1 MQSIIAGTAGHIDHG
16 KTALVRALTGID
28 TDRLVEEKK
37 RGISIE
43 LGFAHMDIGET
54 RIGFVD
60 VPGHERFVKTMLAG
74 ASGIDLLLFVVA
86 ADESI
91 KPQTREH
98 FDICRLLAIGEGIVV
113 VTKKDA
119 VDADIVELVKLE
131 IEDFVAG
138 SFLESAPVIAVSAKT
153 GEGIAELR
161 SLIAAAAAVARVKE
175 AKRYFR
181 LPIDRVFSM
190 KGFGTVVTG
199 TATAGVVS
207 VEQEVELQPGG
218 ARLRVR
224 GVEVHGAAAKKAR
237 AGQRTAL
244 NLAGEAEILR
254 GQVVTEP
261 GRFEATRLIDCFFQL
276 LPGAKLLKDRAP
288 VHFHAGTA
296 QTTAKV
302 RLFDAACMEPG
313 ASGIVRLQLR
323 DAMLLLPG
331 DRFIVRMISPVVTIG
346 GGQIVDIDGP
356 KKPLPE
362 RWEIFQKG
370 TLGERLNQLVKESA
384 CGMNLADLVRRT
396 GATVAEIESAIALD
410 GVVKI
415 ASVPPWFVN
424 SDWFVVARN
433 RIEKRLAAFHKEHPL
448 APGMPREEIR
458 SRELGSVPVAVLD
471 TILSTAKTVV
481 SEGEN
486 LRLAGHKLHLQQDES
501 QALAKIEAAFVS
513 AGLAV
518 PSINEVVASSGV
530 EVAKARTLLQMLLRQ
545 QKLVKIGDELVFHHS
560 ALEHLKEIL
569 AQHKGERFP
578 VGTFKDWTGVSRKYA
593 IPLLEYLDKMRL
605 TRRDGDIRVVL

>member
-16 KTALVRALTGID
+16 KTALVRALTGMD
-28 TDRLVEEKK
+28 TDRLAEEKK

-98 FDICRLLAIGEGIVV
+98 FDICRLLAIAQGIVV

-153 GEGIAELR
+153 GDGIEELR
-161 SLIAAAAAVARVKE
+161 SLISAAAAQARAKE

-181 LPIDRVFSM
+181 LPIDRVFTM

-207 VEQEVELQPGG
+207 VEQEVELQPSG

-224 GVEVHGAAAKKAR
+224 GVEVHGAPAKKAR

-261 GRFEATRLIDCFFQL
+261 GRFEATRLVDCFFQL
-276 LPGAKLLKDRAP
+276 LPGAKPLKDRAP
-288 VHFHAGTA
+288 LHFHAGTA

-302 RLFDAACMEPG
+302 RFFDLASMEPG
-313 ASGIVRLQLR
+313 ASGVVRLQLR

-346 GGQIVDIDGP
+346 GGQIIDIDGP

-362 RWEIFQKG
+362 RWDIFQKG

-384 CGMNLADLVRRT
+384 SGMGLADLVRRT
-396 GATVAEIESAIALD
+396 GATVAEIDSAIAFD

-415 ASVPPWFVN
+415 AAVPPWFVN
-424 SDWFVVARN
+424 SEWFVAART

-448 APGMPREEIR
+448 AAGMPREEVR

-471 TILSTAKTVV
+471 TILSTTKTVV
-481 SEGEN
+481 SEGQN

-501 QALAKIEAAFVS
+501 QALAKIEAVFGS

-518 PSINEVVASSGV
+518 PSIHEVLASSGV

-545 QKLVKIGDELVFHHS
+545 QKLVKIGDDLVFHHT
-560 ALEHLKEIL
+560 ALEQLKEIL
-569 AQHKGERFP
+569 VQHKGERFP

-605 TRRDGDIRVVL
+605 TRRDGDARVVL

>member
-98 FDICRLLAIGEGIVV
+98 FDICRLLAIGQGIVV

-138 SFLESAPVIAVSAKT
+138 SFLDSAPVIAVSAKT
-153 GEGIAELR
+153 GDGIEELR
-161 SLIAAAAAVARVKE
+161 SLIAAAAALARVKE

-181 LPIDRVFSM
+181 LPIDRVFTM
-190 KGFGTVVTG
+190 KGFGTVITG

-261 GRFEATRLIDCFFQL
+261 GRFEATRLVDCFFQL
-276 LPGAKLLKDRAP
+276 LPGAKPLKDRAP
-288 VHFHAGTA
+288 LHFHAGTA

-302 RLFDAACMEPG
+302 RLFDAASMEPG

-346 GGQIVDIDGP
+346 GGQIIDIDGP
-356 KKPLPE
+356 KNPLPE

-370 TLGERLNQLVKESA
+370 TLGERLNQLVKESG
-384 CGMNLADLVRRT
+384 CGMGLADLVRRT
-396 GATVAEIESAIALD
+396 GVTVAEIESTIALD

-424 SDWFVVARN
+424 SEWFAAART

-448 APGMPREEIR
+448 AAGMPREEIR

-481 SEGEN
+481 TEGEN
-486 LRLAGHKLHLQQDES
+486 LRLAVHKLHLQQDES

-518 PSINEVVASSGV
+518 PSISEVLASSGV

-545 QKLVKIGDELVFHHS
+545 QKLVKIGDELVFHHT
-560 ALEHLKEIL
+560 ALEQLKEIL

-578 VGTFKDWTGVSRKYA
+578 VGAFKDWTGVSRKYA

-605 TRRDGDIRVVL
+605 TRRDGDARVVL

>member
-98 FDICRLLAIGEGIVV
+98 FDICRLLAIGQGIVV

-138 SFLESAPVIAVSAKT
+138 SFLESAPVIAVSART
-153 GEGIAELR
+153 GEGIEELR
-161 SLIAAAAAVARVKE
+161 VLIAAAAAVARVKE

-181 LPIDRVFSM
+181 LPIDRVFTM

-218 ARLRVR
+218 ALLRVR

-261 GRFEATRLIDCFFQL
+261 GRFEATRLIDCYFQL
-276 LPGAKLLKDRAP
+276 LPGAKPLKDRAP
-288 VHFHAGTA
+288 LHFHAGTA

-302 RLFDAACMEPG
+302 RLFDTPSLEPG
-313 ASGIVRLQLR
+313 ALGMVRLQLR

-346 GGQIVDIDGP
+346 GGQIIDIDGP

-384 CGMNLADLVRRT
+384 CGMGLADLVRRT

-415 ASVPPWFVN
+415 GSVPPWFVN
-424 SDWFVVARN
+424 REWFTEARA
-433 RIEKRLAAFHKEHPL
+433 RIEKRLAAFHKENPL
-448 APGMPREEIR
+448 AAGMPREEVR

-471 TILSTAKTVV
+471 TILSTTKTVV

-501 QALAKIEAAFVS
+501 QALAKIEAAFVN
-513 AGLAV
+513 AGLTV
-518 PSINEVVASSGV
+518 PSINEVLASSGV
-530 EVAKARTLLQMLLRQ
+530 EPAKARTLLQMLLRQ
-545 QKLVKIGDELVFHHS
+545 QKLVKIGDELVFHHT
-560 ALEHLKEIL
+560 ALEQLKAIL

-578 VGTFKDWTGVSRKYA
+578 VGAFKDWTGVSRKYA
-593 IPLLEYLDKMRL
+593 IPLLEFLDKLRL
-605 TRRDGDIRVVL
+605 TRRDGDARLVL

>member
-1 MQSIIAGTAGHIDHG
+1 MQSIIVGTAGHIDHG

-98 FDICRLLAIGEGIVV
+98 FDICRLLAIGQGIVV

-131 IEDFVAG
+131 IEDFAAG
-138 SFLESAPVIAVSAKT
+138 SFLESAPVVAVSAKT
-153 GEGIAELR
+153 GDGIEELR
-161 SLIAAAAAVARVKE
+161 GLIAAAAAVARGKE

-181 LPIDRVFSM
+181 LPIDRVFTM

-199 TATAGVVS
+199 TATAGMVS

-224 GVEVHGAAAKKAR
+224 GVEVHGASAKKAR

-261 GRFEATRLIDCFFQL
+261 GRYEATRLVDCFFQL

-288 VHFHAGTA
+288 VHFHAGTG

-302 RLFDAACMEPG
+302 RLFDAAAMEPG
-313 ASGIVRLQLR
+313 ASGIVRMQLR

-362 RWEIFQKG
+362 RWDVFLKG
-370 TLGERLNQLVKESA
+370 TLGQRLNQLVKESP
-384 CGMNLADLVRRT
+384 CGMGLADLVRRT
-396 GATVAEIESAIALD
+396 GASTAEIESAIALN

-415 ASVPPWFVN
+415 ATVPPWFVN
-424 SDWFVVARN
+424 SEWFTAART

-448 APGMPREEIR
+448 AAGMPREEVR

-501 QALAKIEAAFVS
+501 KALEKIEAAFVS

-518 PSINEVVASSGV
+518 PSINEVLAASGV
-530 EVAKARTLLQMLLRQ
+530 EAAKARTLLQMLLRQ
-545 QKLVKIGDELVFHHS
+545 QKLVKIGDELVFHYT
-560 ALEHLKEIL
+560 ALEQLKEIL
-569 AQHKGERFP
+569 AKHKGESFP
-578 VGTFKDWTGVSRKYA
+578 VGTFKEWTGVSRKYA

-605 TRRDGDIRVVL
+605 TRRDGDARVVL